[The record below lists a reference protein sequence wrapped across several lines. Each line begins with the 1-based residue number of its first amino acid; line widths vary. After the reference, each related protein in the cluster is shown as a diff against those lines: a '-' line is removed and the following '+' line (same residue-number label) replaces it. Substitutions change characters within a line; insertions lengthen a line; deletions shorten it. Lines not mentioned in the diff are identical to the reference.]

1 MKRDQVDFG
10 FEKVSPE
17 EKTSRVGEVF
27 TSVAGK
33 YDLMNDLMSFGVHRA
48 WKRFLAEQS
57 QLRAG
62 QRALDL
68 AGGTGDVARLLLPR
82 VAPGGA
88 VIVADINAAMLAE
101 GRSRLIDAGI
111 AGNVDYLQVNAERL
125 PFKTG
130 TFHCVTIAF
139 GLRNVTDKMAALRE
153 MHRVLRP
160 AGKVLILEFSHP
172 VSQPLQSLYDLY
184 SFRALP
190 LMGKLVANDADS
202 YRYLAESIRMHPD
215 QDTLLQMLEDAG
227 FGRCRYHNLTGGI
240 VALHSGYRL

>member
-1 MKRDQVDFG
+1 MSRERVDFG
-10 FEKVSPE
+10 FEEVSPQ
-17 EKTSRVGEVF
+17 EKTTRVGEVF

-48 WKRFLAEQS
+48 WKRFLVEQCN
-57 QLRAG
+57 LRAG

-68 AGGTGDVARLLLPR
+68 AGGTGDIAGRLLPL
-82 VAPGGA
+82 VTPGGS
-88 VIVADINAAMLAE
+88 VVVADINAAMLAE
-101 GRSRLIDAGI
+101 GRRRHIDRGI
-111 AGNVDYLQVNAERL
+111 AGDINYLQVNAEHL
-125 PFKTG
+125 PFASG
-130 TFHCVTIAF
+130 TFHCITIAF

-160 AGKVLILEFSHP
+160 GGKMLILEFSHP
-172 VSQPLQSLYDLY
+172 TSQPLQSLYDVY

-190 LMGKLVANDADS
+190 VIGKLVANDADS

-215 QDTLLQMLEDAG
+215 QDTLLKMLEDAG

-240 VALHSGYRL
+240 VAVHSGYRL

>member
-1 MKRDQVDFG
+1 MSRERVDFG
-10 FEKVSPE
+10 FEEVSPE

-48 WKRFLAEQS
+48 WKRFMVEQS
-57 QLRAG
+57 HLRPG

-68 AGGTGDVARLLLPR
+68 AGGTGDVAARLLPQ
-82 VAPGGA
+82 VSPGGN
-88 VIVADINAAMLAE
+88 VVVADINADMLAE
-101 GRSRLIDAGI
+101 GRRRLIDRGI
-111 AGNVDYLQVNAERL
+111 TGDIDYLQVNAERL
-125 PFKTG
+125 PFRAG
-130 TFHCVTIAF
+130 TFHCITIAF

-160 AGKVLILEFSHP
+160 GGKMLILEFSHP
-172 VSQPLQSLYDLY
+172 TSQPLQSLYDIY

-215 QDTLLQMLEDAG
+215 QETLLTMLEDAG